1 MKKICDGL
9 HISIKIVKR
18 EIVKF
23 FCKQNSNMEY
33 SFPAKVAAL
42 GNHVYKNTIS
52 EEPKCRDKVLMDLKT
67 DEKSIE
73 IDPYCCSIKAM
84 VARPQQLKAVGHFGR
99 NFPICLFLPERG
111 KW

>member
-1 MKKICDGL
+1 
-9 HISIKIVKR
+9 
-18 EIVKF
+18 
-23 FCKQNSNMEY
+23 MEY

-42 GNHVYKNTIS
+42 DNHVYKNTIS

-84 VARPQQLKAVGHFGR
+84 VARPQQLKAVGDFGR
-99 NFPICLFLPERG
+99 NFPIYLFLPERG